1 MWGSFVCRYADQ
13 TGITDGGA
21 AASSRRLQRVGT
33 LPVVQ
38 QVVAEFTEA
47 GMTDRAHAWTAM
59 WDHARLLPPEK
70 VQDFELRYC

>member
-33 LPVVQ
+33 LVQ